1 MGHDTERFFGPV
13 YGNVL
18 VDWVEALNGI
28 AERLAAGGRIVDV
41 GCGHGAPTVRMAEAY
56 PEATVHAVDDHG
68 ESIVVA
74 REQAETAGVADCVD
88 FEMATTGRTA
98 GPTTTW

>member
-1 MGHDTERFFGPV
+1 
-13 YGNVL
+13 
-18 VDWVEALNGI
+18 
-28 AERLAAGGRIVDV
+28 
-41 GCGHGAPTVRMAEAY
+41 MAEAY